1 MLDSA
6 TVRNGTALLKQLF
19 DELAALNVR
28 LGAIQYWFG
37 NAARNNEVGN
47 TIISI
52 DISLN
57 LLDEILQKM

>member
-1 MLDSA
+1 
-6 TVRNGTALLKQLF
+6 LLKRLF
-19 DELAALNVR
+19 DELTALNVR